1 MKGSNCDSNPE
12 YKGVPLDSID
22 GIITGKFNY
31 FGRTP
36 SQGEVRIPTT

>member
-22 GIITGKFNY
+22 GIINVLQQANLIILAELK
-31 FGRTP
+31 
-36 SQGEVRIPTT
+36 VRE